1 MYVEFLL
8 LSFFITDNE
17 SFERPLVTPFRSMMM
32 MMKQR
37 ELMTFVVFVC
47 CVCAS
52 KIFFEEDEIF
62 VVWRKKRKKDLH
74 RAREKALFCS
84 SVKVFFD
91 EKVFKETRTN
101 ATLTTTL
108 IKKEEKTE
116 R

>member
-32 MMKQR
+32 MKQR

-47 CVCAS
+47 CVRAS
-52 KIFFEEDEIF
+52 NFFYRGGGRNF
-62 VVWRKKRKKDLH
+62 VCEKKGKKVLH
-74 RAREKALFCS
+74 HALEKAIFCS
-84 SVKVFFD
+84 SLKLFFD

-108 IKKEEKTE
+108 IKKEKKTE

>member
-1 MYVEFLL
+1 M
-8 LSFFITDNE
+8 
-17 SFERPLVTPFRSMMM
+17 MMM

-52 KIFFEEDEIF
+52 NCTEEEDEILSGE
-62 VVWRKKRKKDLH
+62 KKGKKVLH
-74 RAREKALFCS
+74 RALEKALFCS
-84 SVKVFFD
+84 SLIKLFFD

-108 IKKEEKTE
+108 IKKKRRE

>member
-1 MYVEFLL
+1 M
-8 LSFFITDNE
+8 
-17 SFERPLVTPFRSMMM
+17 MMM

-52 KIFFEEDEIF
+52 NCTEEEDEILSGE
-62 VVWRKKRKKDLH
+62 KKGKKVLH
-74 RAREKALFCS
+74 RALEKALFCS
-84 SVKVFFD
+84 SLIKLFVD

>member
-1 MYVEFLL
+1 M
-8 LSFFITDNE
+8 
-17 SFERPLVTPFRSMMM
+17 MMM

-52 KIFFEEDEIF
+52 NCTEEEDEILSGE
-62 VVWRKKRKKDLH
+62 KKGKKVLH
-74 RAREKALFCS
+74 RALEKALFCS
-84 SVKVFFD
+84 SLIKLFFD

>member
-1 MYVEFLL
+1 
-8 LSFFITDNE
+8 
-17 SFERPLVTPFRSMMM
+17 
-32 MMKQR
+32 
-37 ELMTFVVFVC
+37 MTFVVFVC

-52 KIFFEEDEIF
+52 NCTEEEDEILSGE
-62 VVWRKKRKKDLH
+62 KKGKKVLH
-74 RAREKALFCS
+74 RALEKALFCS
-84 SVKVFFD
+84 SLIKLFFD